1 MINKDTGNS
10 RLRHYIR
17 RDISYIDK
25 HIEEVFM
32 AILMLMWMEMNKMLT
47 WITMTMIVMVND
59 DNHDADVD
67 QNDKNADAD
76 DKVEL

>member
-1 MINKDTGNS
+1 
-10 RLRHYIR
+10 
-17 RDISYIDK
+17 
-25 HIEEVFM
+25 M
-32 AILMLMWMEMNKMLT
+32 AILMLMWMEINKVLT